1 MEVHMYDLPTL
12 YHILKERMPFIR
24 RRLSAEEWQEF
35 SAALRELAPAF
46 ATDDPQ
52 ALEEA
57 TDRGYELCFR
67 YAAVRG
73 QFPMPGAIIGAP
85 PPPTSEVEDIPAR
98 MHELCSNPEAAAE
111 EPAMPKAPEASEEEK

>member
-1 MEVHMYDLPTL
+1 MYDLPTL
-12 YHILKERMPFIR
+12 YRILKERMPFIR
-24 RRLSAEEWQEF
+24 HSLTAEEWSEF

-46 ATDDPQ
+46 ATDDPE

-67 YAAVRG
+67 HAAVRG
-73 QFPMPGAIIGAP
+73 QFPAPGAIIEP
-85 PPPTSEVEDIPAR
+85 PPLPASEAEDVPVR

-111 EPAMPKAPEASEEEK
+111 EPAPPEVPETSEEEE

>member
-1 MEVHMYDLPTL
+1 MYDLPTL
-12 YHILKERMPFIR
+12 YHILQERMPLIR
-24 RRLSAEEWQEF
+24 RRLSAEEWSEF

-73 QFPMPGAIIGAP
+73 QFPAPGAIIEP
-85 PPPTSEVEDIPAR
+85 PPLPTSETEDIPSR

-111 EPAMPKAPEASEEEK
+111 EPALPEAPETSEEEG

>member
-1 MEVHMYDLPTL
+1 MYDLPTL
-12 YHILKERMPFIR
+12 YHILQERMRLIR
-24 RRLSAEEWQEF
+24 RRLSAEEWSEF

-57 TDRGYELCFR
+57 TDQGYELCFR
-67 YAAVRG
+67 YAAVRS
-73 QFPMPGAIIGAP
+73 QFPAPGAIIEP
-85 PPPTSEVEDIPAR
+85 PPLPTSETEDIPSR

-111 EPAMPKAPEASEEEK
+111 EPTLPEAPETSEEEG